1 MDLALSELDHELQL
15 HDTFGVEVRV
25 DGTSLRLDDG
35 TATAT
40 LPIVRRAS
48 LSPAEAGRLVAGS
61 TPAIV
66 VADLVHAEAR
76 EILRS
81 SGWSYWDRRGELCL
95 VVPDVRL
102 RVQCATNPFA
112 GGADGP
118 DPMRPVVGVG
128 GLSVALAAL
137 LAPAQPLGVR
147 EIARLAQMAPST
159 ISRARRHLT
168 AANLL
173 EATGRPLLPELFWA
187 TSDAWAVEWWPV
199 DVEPTSDRWLLTADA
214 AAAEWGAPTLG
225 VDRRYYGSDPAEVA
239 RWKIEHAAPAESSA
253 CVIAI
258 PPTPLASSMSKG
270 GLVAPAVAALD
281 LSRDARGRQIL
292 GEWDEVR
299 GHPADTLVWR

>member
-1 MDLALSELDHELQL
+1 MDLALAELEQELRRQ
-15 HDTFGVEVRV
+15 DTFGVHIRV
-25 DGTSLRLDDG
+25 DGARLILDDG
-35 TATAT
+35 VGATT
-40 LPIVRRAS
+40 LPIVRRAAV
-48 LSPAEAGRLVAGS
+48 SPTDAGHLVAGS
-61 TPAIV
+61 TPGIV
-66 VADLVHAEAR
+66 VADLVHAQAR

-81 SGWSYWDRRGELCL
+81 DGWSYWDRRGELCL

-102 RVQCATNPFA
+102 RIQCPTSPYT

-137 LAPAQPLGVR
+137 LEPARPLGVR
-147 EIARLAQMAPST
+147 EIARLADMAPST

-168 AANLL
+168 EANLL
-173 EATGRPLLPELFWA
+173 EASGRPLLPELFWA
-187 TSDAWAVEWWPV
+187 TSDAWSVEWWPV

-225 VDRRYYGSDPAEVA
+225 ADRRYYGSDPAEVA
-239 RWKIEHAAPAESSA
+239 RWKIEHAAPAETSA

-258 PPTPLASSMSKG
+258 PPTPLASVMSTG

-299 GHPADTLVWR
+299 DHPADTLVWR